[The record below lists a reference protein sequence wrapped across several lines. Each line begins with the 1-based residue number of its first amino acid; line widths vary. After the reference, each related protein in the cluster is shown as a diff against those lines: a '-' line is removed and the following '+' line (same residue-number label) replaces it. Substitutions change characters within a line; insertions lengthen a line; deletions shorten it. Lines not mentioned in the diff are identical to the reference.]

1 VRVAQEEAT
10 MVDGTS
16 VNSDEARA
24 TGGTGPLDDN
34 GVLGNA
40 PSEEDIQ
47 RQRLAN
53 DAQQRG
59 GSNEGPGGG
68 MAHDPSSHGMAGG
81 RDTLSVISDTD
92 MPGRAG

>member
-1 VRVAQEEAT
+1 

-16 VNSDEARA
+16 VNA
-24 TGGTGPLDDN
+24 DDN
-34 GVLGNA
+34 NAPVGSGLPGGDGILGNDG
-40 PSEEDIQ
+40 PDEEDVQ

-59 GSNEGPGGG
+59 GGNEGADGG

-81 RDTLSVISDTD
+81 RDTLSVIGDTD
-92 MPGRAG
+92 MPGRPG

>member
-1 VRVAQEEAT
+1 

-16 VNSDEARA
+16 VNADDAR
-24 TGGTGPLDDN
+24 GGMGPLD
-34 GVLGNA
+34 GGILGNDG
-40 PSEEDIQ
+40 PDEEDIQ

-59 GSNEGPGGG
+59 GGNEGAGGG
-68 MAHDPSSHGMAGG
+68 MDHDPSSHGMAGG

-92 MPGRAG
+92 MPGRPG

>member
-1 VRVAQEEAT
+1 

-16 VNSDEARA
+16 VNRDDPNARV
-24 TGGTGPLDDN
+24 GRGLLGDD
-34 GVLGNA
+34 GILGNGG
-40 PSEEDIQ
+40 PDEEDIE

-59 GSNEGPGGG
+59 GDNEAAGGG
-68 MAHDPSSHGMAGG
+68 MAHDPSSHGVAGG

-92 MPGRAG
+92 MPGRPG